1 MPESEQT
8 KVLLH
13 ELGHVPQTDYAG
25 LYNCSKP
32 SHYKMEAE
40 ATEYML
46 KEEVETYLMEMI
58 WIVKA
63 LIRLFSWRTG
73 TYHYAMPQWS
83 KKYYWKY
90 KKDDLLMNIY
100 DRIKALADT
109 QKISIRR
116 LEENIGFGNG
126 TINRWRKNTPGVD
139 KLSKVADYFK
149 VSTDYLLGR
158 TDDKTALSPKEM
170 SDIGQLDDRM
180 LDGAEER
187 LRNNIVNLRE
197 SRNWS
202 QKELATRL
210 GIDSSYISKIESGNR
225 KVSTSELDKISSL
238 FNVTTDYLLGRPN
251 KQETKKD
258 DVELSDDDV
267 IMTWRGKPLSDEDRE
282 LIRRIMNG
290 K

>member
-1 MPESEQT
+1 
-8 KVLLH
+8 
-13 ELGHVPQTDYAG
+13 
-25 LYNCSKP
+25 
-32 SHYKMEAE
+32 
-40 ATEYML
+40 
-46 KEEVETYLMEMI
+46 
-58 WIVKA
+58 
-63 LIRLFSWRTG
+63 
-73 TYHYAMPQWS
+73 
-83 KKYYWKY
+83 
-90 KKDDLLMNIY
+90 MNLY

-158 TDDKTALSPKEM
+158 TDDKTALSSKEM
-170 SDIGQLDDRM
+170 SDIGQLADRM